1 MSEYREEQWLMLSGI
16 QHFCFCPRQW
26 ALIHIEQQ
34 WQDNLR
40 TVEGELLHKK
50 AHDTRLTEKRGDM
63 LITRGMPV
71 HSAALGVSGACD
83 VVEFYQ
89 SEQGVPLAKHRGK
102 WKPVPVEY
110 NRGSSKSNN
119 ADRLQ
124 ICCQAICLE
133 EMLAT
138 PIEKGYLFYWESRR
152 REEVLFSSDLR
163 KQVEQ
168 MLKQM
173 HDYFQK
179 SYTPKVKPTKSCN
192 ACSLRDICLP
202 KLCGKLSVHE
212 YISACI
218 NEINMGE

>member
-50 AHDTRLTEKRGDM
+50 AHNTRLTEKRGDM

-71 HSAALGVSGACD
+71 HSAVLGVSGACD

-102 WKPVPVEY
+102 WEPVPVEY
-110 NRGSSKSNN
+110 KRGSSKSNN

-124 ICCQAICLE
+124 LCCQAICLE

-138 PIEKGYLFYWESRR
+138 SIEKGYLFYGESRH

-168 MLKQM
+168 MLEQM
-173 HDYFQK
+173 HDYFQR

-202 KLCGKLSVHE
+202 KLCSKLSVHE
-212 YISACI
+212 YISTCI